1 MFSSR
6 ASEKNI
12 AEADRVPTKQA
23 CTLIFAIWP
32 KYIEAFAIST
42 QPKTMLERRSNMK
55 FLIGLLMI
63 SLPTLVSAGH
73 HEDGKISKAAKS
85 GQLMVV
91 YHWPCENLELGLKLL
106 NEMITYESDASPYPY
121 SAVSAVHEDGALAS
135 IDVHSSTESFEKAAE
150 WQNND
155 SEWQRLFMGMA
166 GACGSADDL
175 TAKVLNV
182 R

>member
-1 MFSSR
+1 M
-6 ASEKNI
+6 
-12 AEADRVPTKQA
+12 
-23 CTLIFAIWP
+23 
-32 KYIEAFAIST
+32 ST
-42 QPKTMLERRSNMK
+42 QPNFMLGRRSCMK
-55 FLIGLLMI
+55 ILIGLLVI
-63 SLPTLVSAGH
+63 SLTTLAHASH

-91 YHWPCENLELGLKLL
+91 YHWPCENLELGMKLL

-135 IDVHSSTESFEKAAE
+135 IDVHSSAESFEKAAG
-150 WQNND
+150 WQNED
-155 SEWQRLFMGMA
+155 SEWQRLFMAMA
-166 GACGSADDL
+166 DACGSADDL